1 MSGTARTHSYA
12 TATAYSAPTSSTAA
26 VTSRWGTLGTT
37 STSLPSGVRR
47 SGKTRRRATVRR
59 RRTSGGTGTT
69 STAMLK
75 LPPRSSNRSA
85 GAAQPHRQATPR
97 DRSSCR
103 RAGGGD
109 DRTWDGR
116 QRTMKDSRRK
126 QTRAM
131 TKQKTG
137 TREEWLEARLELLK
151 GREGTD
157 VAVMSWRGGG

>member
-47 SGKTRRRATVRR
+47 SGRTRRRATVRR

-69 STAMLK
+69 NTATTK

-85 GAAQPHRQATPR
+85 GAAQPGRPATSRDALDLEDQKRRIYAPR
-97 DRSSCR
+97 CSDLFIHTGKGCR
-103 RAGGGD
+103 VGARIL
-109 DRTWDGR
+109 
-116 QRTMKDSRRK
+116 RREV
-126 QTRAM
+126 
-131 TKQKTG
+131 G
-137 TREEWLEARLELLK
+137 L
-151 GREGTD
+151 
-157 VAVMSWRGGG
+157 